1 MARHPK
7 LLPVS
12 IDKEAAWPGPQACSH
27 MFWMILQAEDE
38 FPHWQVLVAYLVYS
52 CEQREPRM
60 GKDRASLASRR
71 APNPPPLTLYSLLSR
86 LQAQADPGSQFPT
99 AEKLNFLAL
108 GFRVRFLL
116 PFSLSY

>member
-60 GKDRASLASRR
+60 GKDRASLASLSQHQGLFQSVTSSHQV
-71 APNPPPLTLYSLLSR
+71 AKVLELQLLAS
-86 LQAQADPGSQFPT
+86 
-99 AEKLNFLAL
+99 
-108 GFRVRFLL
+108 V
-116 PFSLSY
+116 FSINIQD